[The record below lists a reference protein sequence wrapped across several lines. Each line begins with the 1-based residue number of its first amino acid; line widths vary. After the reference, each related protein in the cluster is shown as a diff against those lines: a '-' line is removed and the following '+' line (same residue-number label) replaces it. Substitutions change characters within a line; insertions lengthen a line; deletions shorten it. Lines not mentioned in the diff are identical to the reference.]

1 MGIFGSDND
10 AARDASKIA
19 NKYYR
24 QTMPARTNILHR
36 GTDFLRGDF
45 DPAASPVWDPTKTI
59 LEDQYNR
66 ARENVIA
73 NMPVGGPMQGAL
85 GDIET
90 NRANQ
95 LASLGADIATD
106 EYNKIYGAAMG
117 APQVSLGGLTSIAG
131 TQAAAQAQ
139 QAGAGFGAIGDIGG
153 GLGMMLGMKGQGKGI
168 K

>member
-1 MGIFGSDND
+1 MGDKGGDTSPGRFAESI
-10 AARDASKIA
+10 AKKI
-19 NKYYR
+19 YR
-24 QTMPARTNILHR
+24 QTNPARINIFDR
-36 GTDFLRGDF
+36 GTQFLRGDF

-117 APQVSLGGLTSIAG
+117 APQMSMGGLSSIAG